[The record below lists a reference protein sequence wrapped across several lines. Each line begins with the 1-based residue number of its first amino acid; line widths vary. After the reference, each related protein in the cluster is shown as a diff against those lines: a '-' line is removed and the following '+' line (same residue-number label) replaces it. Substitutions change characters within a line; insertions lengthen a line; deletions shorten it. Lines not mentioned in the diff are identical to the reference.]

1 MMFSVLLLVCL
12 VASVVSMPYYAPLQG
27 AVGGMRMLVLLDNMP
42 SRQLYSSYF
51 NSLERDGYTLTFKTA
66 SSPTWGLKKYGEYLF
81 DNVVVF
87 APKADDFGKTT
98 FKVP

>member
-27 AVGGMRMLVLLDNMP
+27 AVGGMRTLVLLDNMP

-51 NSLERDGYTLTFKTA
+51 NSLERDGYTLTLDSVQPHVGTQEIRRV
-66 SSPTWGLKKYGEYLF
+66 PLRQCRGLC
-81 DNVVVF
+81 
-87 APKADDFGKTT
+87 A
-98 FKVP
+98 